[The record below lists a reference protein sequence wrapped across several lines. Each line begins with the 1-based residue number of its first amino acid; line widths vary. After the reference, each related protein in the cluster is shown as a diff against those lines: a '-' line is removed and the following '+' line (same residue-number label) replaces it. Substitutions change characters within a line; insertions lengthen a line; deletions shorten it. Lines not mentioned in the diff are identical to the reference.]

1 MGWWWFPVVAAVLV
15 AVDRLA
21 LAAEARGWLYWR
33 RSKGGSG
40 AGSGAIGELIE
51 AFQPNRAHTVE
62 ETQRQRRDIVQRGTE
77 GPPLGVDLD
86 AGVALVPGQAPRAGV
101 GGQRYRPGMGLVISN
116 LSVDCAE
123 PRALASWWAEA
134 LGWQVIEDPDLEDG
148 ADDEVGI
155 EPTDR
160 SAPGLLFL
168 RVPEPKSLKNRLHL
182 DVRPPN
188 GSDQLTELARLL
200 AMGARRADVGQGADV
215 PWVVLADPEGN
226 EFCLLRGEA
235 AE

>member
-1 MGWWWFPVVAAVLV
+1 MAWWQLPVVAV
-15 AVDRLA
+15 AVVALDRLA
-21 LAAEARGWLYWR
+21 LAAETRGWLYWR
-33 RSKGGSG
+33 RSQGGGSGGGSG
-40 AGSGAIGELIE
+40 ALGELIE
-51 AFQPNRAHTVE
+51 VFQPSRSSTVA
-62 ETQRQRRDIVQRGTE
+62 ETERRRLDIVQRGVE
-77 GPPLGVDLD
+77 GPPFGVDLD
-86 AGVALVPGQAPRAGV
+86 AGVAYVPRSVDGVSRPDYRAS
-101 GGQRYRPGMGLVISN
+101 MGLVVSN